1 MDIEWNKIQQKK
13 YYDKRRVE
21 APSLKEGDRVYLR
34 RRTIGQKK
42 FNVKTERT
50 STKLDHLQ
58 LGPFKIKKKMDLD
71 NYELDFPPGM
81 RIHPVFHISLLQPTN
96 NPETNEDINAT
107 EEECEVEI
115 ILDQRV
121 RNGITEYLIQWKG
134 YTSDDNSWEP
144 TKNLNCPDKVKE
156 FKERNKQRTPVS

>member
-1 MDIEWNKIQQKK
+1 MD
-13 YYDKRRVE
+13 
-21 APSLKEGDRVYLR
+21 
-34 RRTIGQKK
+34 
-42 FNVKTERT
+42 F
-50 STKLDHLQ
+50 
-58 LGPFKIKKKMDLD
+58 D
-71 NYELDFPPGM
+71 NYELDLPPGM

-134 YTSDDNSWEP
+134 YALDDNSWEP
-144 TKNLNCPDKVKE
+144 TKNLSCPDKVKE
-156 FKERNKQRTPVS
+156 FKERKKQHTAEITSRLGSF